1 MNNTILLSITSDK
14 EGDLLL
20 VIIFVI
26 LVSTLGMKIL
36 QYNREAVIKLSEAAQ
51 ELNNKTLHQSA
62 DLFFKLYKIRAICTY
77 ITIAVSIILL
87 LVSIQ
92 ITYS

>member
-1 MNNTILLSITSDK
+1 MQVLTTNTILLSITSDK

-36 QYNREAVIKLSEAAQ
+36 QYNRAKIK
-51 ELNNKTLHQSA
+51 NKIKKSIHQYYFS
-62 DLFFKLYKIRAICTY
+62 F
-77 ITIAVSIILL
+77 
-87 LVSIQ
+87 Q
-92 ITYS
+92 